1 VAFVKFATL
10 LDRHSGQAATGNA
23 RVGAGLKPAPTISAF
38 ADMRRG
44 HDRFFWPWAFTS
56 MYCKFA
62 WTGAGKYNKKA
73 RRGHPARLCKTLLR
87 NLVLVGQH
95 SFISAAAV
103 LINDPLTG
111 LVVDLVALPAGLS
124 DVFRRCFVTVTEEN
138 HRFVVRI

>member
-1 VAFVKFATL
+1 MLTFAALRRNAIEFFCSRSISHVYMNGKFPPAC
-10 LDRHSGQAATGNA
+10 AANTIK
-23 RVGAGLKPAPTISAF
+23 KP
-38 ADMRRG
+38 G
-44 HDRFFWPWAFTS
+44 
-56 MYCKFA
+56 
-62 WTGAGKYNKKA
+62 GV
-73 RRGHPARLCKTLLR
+73 HPARLCKTLLR

-124 DVFRRCFVTVTEEN
+124 DVFSRCFVTVTEEN